1 VTQKKPKK
9 QKKTPSGSAGS
20 RRTRKWTWIAAG
32 AAAAALIA
40 AWYFLPLKAWLEAI
54 EGRIDG
60 MGVLGGVLFGLAYVG
75 AELLLVPGAIL
86 TIGAGY
92 LFGIAGGMAVVWP
105 SATVAAALAFLLA
118 RYVARERVERYA
130 RRHRKFAATD
140 AAIAQG
146 GWKVVALLRFSPV
159 VPFALSNYLYGLT
172 KIGFVP
178 YISATALGMLPG
190 TFLYVYLGGAGRSFE
205 AGGKHSVWHWAL
217 LAAGLLATVAATVYV
232 TRVAKKKLHR
242 RKAA

>member
-9 QKKTPSGSAGS
+9 QRRPSAGS
-20 RRTRKWTWIAAG
+20 GGSKGKWIAAG
-32 AAAAALIA
+32 VAAAALIA

-54 EGRIDG
+54 EGRIDA

-86 TIGAGY
+86 TVGAGY
-92 LFGIAGGMAVVWP
+92 LFGIVGGMAVVWP

-118 RYVARERVERYA
+118 RYVARERVATYA

-140 AAIAQG
+140 AAIEQG

-178 YISATALGMLPG
+178 YIAATALGMLPG
-190 TFLYVYLGGAGRSFE
+190 TFLYVYLGGAGRSFG
-205 AGGKHSVWHWAL
+205 AGGKHSVWHWVL
-217 LAAGLLATVAATVYV
+217 LAAGLVATVAATVYV